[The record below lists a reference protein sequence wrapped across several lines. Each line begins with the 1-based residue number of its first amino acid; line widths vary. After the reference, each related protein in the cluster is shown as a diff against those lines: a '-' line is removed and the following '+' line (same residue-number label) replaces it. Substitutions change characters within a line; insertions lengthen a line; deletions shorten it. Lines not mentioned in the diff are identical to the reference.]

1 MLNQT
6 FHNKNQH
13 KIQMKD
19 QHQSKI
25 MYLMM
30 FTNKRK
36 DWQKKVKN
44 QDGQKL
50 INKDKLN
57 NNKKLINC

>member
-1 MLNQT
+1 MT
-6 FHNKNQH
+6 
-13 KIQMKD
+13 
-19 QHQSKI
+19 
-25 MYLMM
+25 Y
-30 FTNKRK
+30 TNKRK

-57 NNKKLINC
+57 NNKKLINF

>member
-6 FHNKNQH
+6 SHNKKQF
-13 KIQMKD
+13 KIRMKD
-19 QHQSKI
+19 QHQNKT

-30 FTNKRK
+30 YTNKRK

-57 NNKKLINC
+57 NNKKLINF